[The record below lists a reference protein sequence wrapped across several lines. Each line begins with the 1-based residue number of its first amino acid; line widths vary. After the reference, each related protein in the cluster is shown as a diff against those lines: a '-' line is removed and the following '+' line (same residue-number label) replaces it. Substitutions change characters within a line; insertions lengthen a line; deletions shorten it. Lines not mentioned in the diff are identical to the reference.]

1 MYHILFGTEV
11 VKTFES
17 WTRLVKEVG
26 AIIPSGMIAICLAT
40 KTTQKD
46 CVGKPTPLYALLQK
60 DNKKAPVT
68 YVLVQG
74 V

>member
-17 WTRLVKEVG
+17 WTVLVKEVSTLL
-26 AIIPSGMIAICLAT
+26 PTGMIAICLAT

-60 DNKKAPVT
+60 DNKSAPAT
-68 YVLVQG
+68 YLFVKEV
-74 V
+74 

>member
-1 MYHILFGTEV
+1 MYHILSGTEV

-17 WTRLVKEVG
+17 WTRLIKEVG
-26 AIIPSGMIAICLAT
+26 ALLPTGMIAICLVT

-60 DNKKAPVT
+60 DNKKAPAT
-68 YVLVQG
+68 YLSVVG

>member
-1 MYHILFGTEV
+1 MFHILSGTEV

-17 WTRLVKEVG
+17 WTRLIKEVG
-26 AIIPSGMIAICLAT
+26 TLLPHGMIAICLAT

-46 CVGKPTPLYALLQK
+46 CVGKPTPLYALFQK
-60 DNKKAPVT
+60 GNNSAPAT
-68 YVLVQG
+68 YLFVQG